1 MATPSSKLM
10 SDLFTLKINFVSGLT
25 SDNTT
30 ERFAETLIHLLTSK
44 FIKHDVWNSGVI
56 AKLFN

>member
-1 MATPSSKLM
+1 M

-30 ERFAETLIHLLTSK
+30 ERFAETLIQLPISK
-44 FIKHDVWNSGVI
+44 FIKHDVWNSDVI
-56 AKLFN
+56 KKLLN